1 MDGMMVD
8 MVEFNSESIGL
19 VVGVDSCG
27 KFVNFLFRIL
37 TTGEGLFNNFLEV
50 FIAVDS

>member
-8 MVEFNSESIGL
+8 MVEFNSESIGF
-19 VVGVDSCG
+19 VIRIDSCG

-37 TTGEGLFNNFLEV
+37 TAGESLFNNLFEV